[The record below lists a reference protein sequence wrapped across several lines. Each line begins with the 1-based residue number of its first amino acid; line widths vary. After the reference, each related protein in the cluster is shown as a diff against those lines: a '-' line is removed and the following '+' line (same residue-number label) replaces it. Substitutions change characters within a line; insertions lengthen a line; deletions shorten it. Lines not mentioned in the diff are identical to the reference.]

1 MKFTEKTQL
10 NQFLSFP
17 IISSSNESRGSASHW
32 GMNTSGIGQCHM
44 FSIFFSKCQKRNSRK
59 RTKKNQFLSF
69 QIISSPNEP
78 RGRASHWGMN
88 TSGIGQCKTFSIFSK
103 YQKRNYRGKP
113 TKKQFLSFPI
123 ISSSNEPWGRVS
135 HWGMSTSGIGQCHIF
150 LIFFPSV
157 RNETYEKNPIKSIF
171 EFSNYI

>member
-88 TSGIGQCKTFSIFSK
+88 TS
-103 YQKRNYRGKP
+103 
-113 TKKQFLSFPI
+113 
-123 ISSSNEPWGRVS
+123 E
-135 HWGMSTSGIGQCHIF
+135 IGQCHIF
-150 LIFFPSV
+150 FDFFLNV
-157 RNETYEKNPIKSIF
+157 RNEIYGKNPIKSIF